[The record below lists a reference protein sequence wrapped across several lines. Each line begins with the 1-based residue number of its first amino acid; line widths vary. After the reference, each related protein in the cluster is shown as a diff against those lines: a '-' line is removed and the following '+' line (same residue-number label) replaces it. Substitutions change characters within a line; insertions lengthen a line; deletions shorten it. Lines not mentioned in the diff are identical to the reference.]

1 MEHLPIHLPY
11 EAKVGGPVQ
20 YRWMYPFERF
30 LYHLKKKVGNKAR
43 VEASI
48 CNAYLTEEIST
59 FCSHYFEDHV
69 NTKVGILGLNL
80 KAVEEPIDKN
90 LPEVFY
96 CNTGYSPTQGQLAY
110 LSDKDYNVAHRYV
123 LGNCELLSD
132 FERLFEEHVMK
143 TYGCLCVE
151 DVWTNYDQHFSNW
164 FREHMSYRRRGGL
177 NGRGAIIRSPGYRN
191 SPRITSEAMIH
202 EIPSKAAPHITPSTL
217 PHTTLSTPN
226 QMPNVQAAPQTPV
239 TNVATTI
246 SHQDEVPNSTT
257 EATVHQ
263 EPQTTQ
269 VDSMPNTSVSDE
281 TGNPEKI
288 DSVLHPNGLW
298 FAHREVTD
306 IVSKT
311 SYKACFKG
319 PYCNWAMTPLEARRR
334 WWNAFKQEFS
344 WDPSIAKEVK
354 KGWKSKCSRR
364 ISDMVSKV
372 CTDPK
377 YNAVWCPPTIREEM
391 IQIRKRK
398 EFQEKSK
405 QCSKNRMG
413 NGTQKIHHRQ
423 GSISTEEVR
432 LKLEKKLG
440 RKPTAAELYF
450 ECHADSG
457 GRFVNSKA
465 ETVWNDYNS
474 KKAANLECETENQK
488 TEDELFLEAAGGW
501 NDKGRLFGLGAAAYS
516 YYEKPVTEEKRAKKS
531 RREYAMELENKF
543 IDLVTENVE
552 QQKELNATKESLV
565 ETQKSLAETQNTVK
579 ALEQQV
585 QMLLQSKKISN
596 SATSTSSPT
605 DA

>member
-1 MEHLPIHLPY
+1 
-11 EAKVGGPVQ
+11 
-20 YRWMYPFERF
+20 
-30 LYHLKKKVGNKAR
+30 
-43 VEASI
+43 
-48 CNAYLTEEIST
+48 
-59 FCSHYFEDHV
+59 
-69 NTKVGILGLNL
+69 
-80 KAVEEPIDKN
+80 
-90 LPEVFY
+90 
-96 CNTGYSPTQGQLAY
+96 
-110 LSDKDYNVAHRYV
+110 
-123 LGNCELLSD
+123 
-132 FERLFEEHVMK
+132 MK

-164 FREHMSYRRRGGL
+164 FREHVLDKNINEDIIYSLAIGPSTRMSYRRRGGL

-281 TGNPEKI
+281 T
-288 DSVLHPNGLW
+288 
-298 FAHREVTD
+298 
-306 IVSKT
+306 
-311 SYKACFKG
+311 
-319 PYCNWAMTPLEARRR
+319 
-334 WWNAFKQEFS
+334 EFS